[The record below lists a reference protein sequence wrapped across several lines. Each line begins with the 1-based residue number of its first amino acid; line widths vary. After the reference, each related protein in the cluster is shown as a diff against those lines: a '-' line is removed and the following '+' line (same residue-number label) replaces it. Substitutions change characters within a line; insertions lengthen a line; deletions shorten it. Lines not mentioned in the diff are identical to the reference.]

1 MHSTLPSS
9 STSPSRPSASGRH
22 VTAARMPIE
31 GPVEDTEAAVEQLQ
45 QCSSTELRRAR
56 THHRRA
62 LASLENGGY
71 NNLSDATRE
80 RLSDQLRSNLEALN
94 RALATGTDDN
104 SPPESP
110 TPEGDAPS
118 LFTRLWSFV
127 QRPW

>member
-1 MHSTLPSS
+1 
-9 STSPSRPSASGRH
+9 
-22 VTAARMPIE
+22 MPIE